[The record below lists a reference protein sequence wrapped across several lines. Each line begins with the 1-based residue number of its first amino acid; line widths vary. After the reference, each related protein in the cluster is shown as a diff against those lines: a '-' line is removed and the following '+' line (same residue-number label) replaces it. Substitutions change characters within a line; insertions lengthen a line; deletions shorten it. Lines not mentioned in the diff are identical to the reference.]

1 MFDKEKEFIDN
12 QIKNINFS
20 LDNLNEY
27 DTKEYIE
34 ILNHA
39 LKTFQNIKKIILD
52 YEEEKEET
60 KSFRTFSK
68 GKCIGEL
75 PLINTTL
82 QRNNKVLSSLVQLN
96 DVLQKLDNNT
106 IVTVY
111 DISNKILYD
120 GPKEDIYKSNLVID
134 NLYIDHIKIYADKIV
149 DPFMLILVKELN

>member
-1 MFDKEKEFIDN
+1 MFEEEKEFIDG

-34 ILNHA
+34 NLNHV
-39 LKTFQNIKKIILD
+39 LKNFQNIKKIILD
-52 YEEEKEET
+52 YEEEKEIY

-68 GKCIGEL
+68 GECIGEL

-96 DVLQKLDNNT
+96 DVLQKLDSNT

-134 NLYIDHIKIYADKIV
+134 NLYIDNIKIYADKIV